1 MSLDIILNNKDY
13 RMIFLKAI
21 ILGIN
26 YGKSS
31 NVNYYLENIE
41 REINK
46 SNKETNQN
54 EKNINPI
61 EKNIKFVKKNNE
73 SLISEK
79 YDNIIQNLENQKKY
93 IVNYIHV
100 LSKNYRFNFS
110 KINLLRN
117 NLFILNQEINK
128 NIIKKKNELNTLST
142 TFDREPDNSFN
153 KNNFNRVN
161 FQNFNKNNSKFR

>member
-13 RMIFLKAI
+13 RLIFLKAI

-26 YGKSS
+26 YGKSP

-46 SNKETNQN
+46 SNIENN
-54 EKNINPI
+54 PIENNPI
-61 EKNIKFVKKNNE
+61 EKNIKFLEKNNE
-73 SLISEK
+73 NLILEK
-79 YDNIIQNLENQKKY
+79 YNNIIINLENQKKY
-93 IVNYIHV
+93 ILNYIQV
-100 LSKNYRFNFS
+100 LSKNYRLNHS

-128 NIIKKKNELNTLST
+128 NILKKRNELNILSNKGSDK
-142 TFDREPDNSFN
+142 FISKNNIN
-153 KNNFNRVN
+153 KNNF
-161 FQNFNKNNSKFR
+161 KFR

>member
-46 SNKETNQN
+46 SNKEINQN

-61 EKNIKFVKKNNE
+61 EKNIKFVEKNNE

-93 IVNYIHV
+93 ILNYIQL

-128 NIIKKKNELNTLST
+128 NIIKKKNELNILSSS
-142 TFDREPDNSFN
+142 FDKENNSIY
-153 KNNFNRVN
+153 KNNFNKVN
-161 FQNFNKNNSKFR
+161 FQNFNKNNYRFR

>member
-13 RMIFLKAI
+13 RLIFLKAI

-41 REINK
+41 KEINK
-46 SNKETNQN
+46 SNKEINQT
-54 EKNINPI
+54 EKNKNPI
-61 EKNIKFVKKNNE
+61 EKNIKFVEKPNE
-73 SLISEK
+73 SKISEK
-79 YDNIIQNLENQKKY
+79 YDNIIVSLENQKKY
-93 IVNYIHV
+93 ILNYIQV

-128 NIIKKKNELNTLST
+128 NIIKKKNELNILSS
-142 TFDREPDNSFN
+142 TFDRESDNTIH

-161 FQNFNKNNSKFR
+161 FQNFNKNNYKFR

>member
-13 RMIFLKAI
+13 RLIFLKAI

-26 YGKSS
+26 YGKSP

-46 SNKETNQN
+46 SNIEN
-54 EKNINPI
+54 NPI
-61 EKNIKFVKKNNE
+61 EKNIKFLEKNNE
-73 SLISEK
+73 NLILEK
-79 YDNIIQNLENQKKY
+79 YNNIIINLENQKKY
-93 IVNYIHV
+93 ILNYIQV
-100 LSKNYRFNFS
+100 LSKNYRLNHS

-128 NIIKKKNELNTLST
+128 NILKKRNELNILSNKGSDK
-142 TFDREPDNSFN
+142 FISKNNIN
-153 KNNFNRVN
+153 KNNF
-161 FQNFNKNNSKFR
+161 KFR